1 MPILN
6 IYLLRDQ
13 IKRADDAIG
22 RQGKHYPIEDG
33 LSKLGDLYTAPK
45 PAKSPK
51 WADLFADYVDRD
63 DLGKTQSTG
72 ALYITKT
79 DGRFFA
85 MTFGNG
91 RFILDQESI
100 EERFGLKVT
109 LNSLEVDALRS
120 VDKKTFDAVDQISR
134 VQVGQTSAAPEFGID
149 IDRDLIKS
157 IVGYPADAENIGRRL
172 SGADSLSISIDVD
185 LKGLRSLL
193 RRYLKAYQSD
203 AYKEHFSWIDQI
215 RQVRQSGH
223 DEERLN
229 GLLLQKLEEARQA
242 DGRVD
247 GCWMAVPDVLEW
259 ASVAGFRFTGNPKD
273 EMATDLHLPGFL
285 GTVKGV
291 DALTIE
297 LLKQRRAYAL
307 NDDYGELQHWSVY
320 KCLHCE
326 LTDAGRSYL
335 LSGGQWFEINKDFV
349 KEVGDFYDA
358 IPVYDQPLLV
368 YNHDKEADYNKA
380 LVASDKAKWALMDL
394 KSIKVGGIYDKVEFC
409 DVYGKDGEML
419 HVKRYGG
426 SNLLGHLF
434 NQGLVSGELLR
445 AHDKYVGLVNKKLPA
460 SHQIQDGQ
468 ELPRD
473 VSGYKVIFAIISQ
486 SEEQDLHIPFFARV
500 ALRNV
505 HKQLT
510 SLGYKHIML
519 AKIDSDPSLKTKI
532 NVKKGK
538 EKKLV

>member
-13 IKRADDAIG
+13 IKRADDAIA
-22 RQGKHYPIEDG
+22 RPGKHHLIEDG
-33 LSKLGDLYTAPK
+33 PSKLGDLYTAPK
-45 PAKSPK
+45 PARSPK
-51 WADLFADYVDRD
+51 WADLFEDYVDRD

-85 MTFGNG
+85 LTFGNG
-91 RFILDQESI
+91 RFILDQEAI

-185 LKGLRSLL
+185 LKGIRSLL

-215 RQVRQSGH
+215 RQVRQNGH

-229 GLLLQKLEEARQA
+229 GLLLRKLEEARQA

-259 ASVAGFRFTGNPKD
+259 ASVAGFRFTGNPKN

-285 GTVKGV
+285 GTVKSV
-291 DALTIE
+291 DVLTIE

-320 KCLHCE
+320 RCLHCE
-326 LTDAGRSYL
+326 LNDAGRTYL

-358 IPVYDQPLLV
+358 IPMYDETLLV
-368 YNHDKEADYNKA
+368 YNHPTEARYNEA
-380 LVASDKAKWALMDL
+380 LVASNRAKWALMDL
-394 KSIKVGGIYDKVEFC
+394 KPIKVGGIYDKVEFC
-409 DVYGKDGEML
+409 DVYGNAGEML

-445 AHDKYVGLVNKKLPA
+445 AYDKYVNLVNKKLPA
-460 SHQIQDGQ
+460 SHQIKDSQDM
-468 ELPRD
+468 PRD

-486 SEEQDLHIPFFARV
+486 SEEQGLHIPFFARV

-510 SLGYKHIML
+510 SLGYKQIML

-532 NVKKGK
+532 KVKGGRK
-538 EKKLV
+538 KKLV

>member
-13 IKRADDAIG
+13 IKRADDAIA
-22 RQGKHYPIEDG
+22 RQGKHYPIQDG

-51 WADLFADYVDRD
+51 WADIFADYVDRD

-85 MTFGNG
+85 LTFGNG
-91 RFILDQESI
+91 RFILDQEAI

-172 SGADSLSISIDVD
+172 SGADSLSISIDVE

-223 DEERLN
+223 DEEHLN

-242 DGRVD
+242 EGRVD

-349 KEVGDFYDA
+349 QEVGDFYDA
-358 IPVYDQPLLV
+358 VPLYDQPLLT
-368 YNHDKEADYNKA
+368 YNHPTEAKYNDA
-380 LVASDKAKWALMDL
+380 LVASNKAKWALMDL
-394 KSIKVGGIYDKVEFC
+394 KPIKVGGIYDKVEFC
-409 DVYGKDGEML
+409 DVYGTDGEML
-419 HVKRYGG
+419 HIKRYGG

-445 AHDKYVGLVNKKLPA
+445 AHDKYVSLVNKKLPA

-486 SEEQDLHIPFFARV
+486 SEEQGLHIPFFARV

-510 SLGYKHIML
+510 SLGYKQIML

-532 NVKKGK
+532 NVKKSRK
-538 EKKLV
+538 KKLV